1 MNATTD
7 LLYPTLIN
15 LVRTFNSRGYRMEI
29 EKLPVEELES
39 YIDKLTECSIE
50 SDMNRN
56 EKLRIC
62 LRFRNAYLIQL
73 PFFSITKSI
82 EDENPF
88 SHVINKLNYI
98 FYYLNFKNDN
108 DIKLFKATTA
118 NTATDKYITA
128 IFILK
133 ENSFGYAEMKQYARK
148 FGRYGNFILEI
159 KSIQYNHLVSRYRF
173 QEMLFTLSSEPFLI
187 PCADV
192 NDVIFTLQKG
202 RNYLAG
208 RYPENIDNPACNITS
223 MVKSIL
229 SKINLAGKGDLVWIL
244 LIEKNPDLTKNVL
257 PGADNDLED
266 LEFFKSF
273 GSNTFGAYGY
283 GFLGVMLNT
292 EMNCETRVSL
302 LVTEEIQTGKTV
314 LEIERDRIIAHIK
327 RKIHKH

>member
-1 MNATTD
+1 
-7 LLYPTLIN
+7 
-15 LVRTFNSRGYRMEI
+15 
-29 EKLPVEELES
+29 
-39 YIDKLTECSIE
+39 
-50 SDMNRN
+50 
-56 EKLRIC
+56 LRK
-62 LRFRNAYLIQL
+62 
-73 PFFSITKSI
+73 FS
-82 EDENPF
+82 
-88 SHVINKLNYI
+88 KLNYI

-208 RYPENIDNPACNITS
+208 RYPENIDDPACNITS